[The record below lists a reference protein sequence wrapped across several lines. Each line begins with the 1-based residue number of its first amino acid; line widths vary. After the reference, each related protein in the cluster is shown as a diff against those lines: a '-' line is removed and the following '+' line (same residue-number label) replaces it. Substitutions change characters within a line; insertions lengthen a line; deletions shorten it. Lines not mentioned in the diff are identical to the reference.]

1 MHSGPSLQSH
11 HLSDGIFW
19 DSCWSFQVS
28 NPPHFFA
35 DFCSTDEPK
44 ITPNFIGWLWFSLP
58 FCRGFFLA
66 PTVQTQT
73 TLPAFQGVMDRL
85 QEVISQELNGF
96 PIILAMPKPAV
107 FDLPFTCQTMK
118 HATTCH
124 HLPKHHPHIS
134 SHSRQR
140 PLSTPQRRW
149 DGLAPGKT
157 HAWCT
162 HTKRRWLF
170 QESEVGAQP
179 TSYQT
184 RILPRT
190 LRNHFLEEHACLIQ
204 TLVAQRRRSHY
215 HFNFLLLLSFQVPIS
230 MELFNIKPFLRVP
243 DTVPLSQRSRTI
255 GEAFGFTQAR
265 RTCATLPVAFEK
277 NHIPLLQHAVNLSV
291 VSSFKRPVAY

>member
-1 MHSGPSLQSH
+1 
-11 HLSDGIFW
+11 
-19 DSCWSFQVS
+19 
-28 NPPHFFA
+28 
-35 DFCSTDEPK
+35 
-44 ITPNFIGWLWFSLP
+44 
-58 FCRGFFLA
+58 
-66 PTVQTQT
+66 
-73 TLPAFQGVMDRL
+73 
-85 QEVISQELNGF
+85 
-96 PIILAMPKPAV
+96 MP
-107 FDLPFTCQTMK
+107 Q
-118 HATTCH
+118 HATTSRNS
-124 HLPKHHPHIS
+124 HPHIS

-162 HTKRRWLF
+162 HTKRGWLF
-170 QESEVGAQP
+170 QESEVGDQP

-230 MELFNIKPFLRVP
+230 MELFNIKPFLKNARHSAFV
-243 DTVPLSQRSRTI
+243 TKVSNHWRSIRFHPGTKDLCHTTS
-255 GEAFGFTQAR
+255 GLR
-265 RTCATLPVAFEK
+265 K
-277 NHIPLLQHAVNLSV
+277 NDIPLLQHAVNSPV